1 MARRTTTP
9 GIERIA
15 LITDFGRGP
24 YIGQVVLRLNA
35 LVPGMPVVDL
45 VSDLT
50 PFRPDLAAYLLPA
63 LARDMPPATLF
74 LSVVDPGV
82 GGDRS
87 PLAMAADGNWF
98 VGPDNGLLAVIAKR
112 ARQPVILRV
121 GWRPQWT
128 SESFHGRD
136 IFAPIAARLSRGDS
150 LDGEAAKPH
159 SLVGWDWPA
168 ELAKIVYVDWYGN
181 LMTGWRATGLDRAA
195 TLRVGAVDLH
205 YARTFCE
212 VPPGTGFWYENAF
225 GLAEVAVNL
234 GRADRD
240 FGLAPGDDLG
250 PPRP

>member
-1 MARRTTTP
+1 MAAR

-15 LITDFGRGP
+15 LITDFGPGP
-24 YIGQVVLRLNA
+24 YVGQVLLRLNA
-35 LVPGMPVVDL
+35 LVPGIAAVDL
-45 VSDLT
+45 VSDLP

-63 LARDMPPATLF
+63 LVRDAPPGTLF

-87 PLAMAADGNWF
+87 PLALAADGNWF
-98 VGPDNGLLAVIAKR
+98 VGPDNGLLAVVAKR
-112 ARQPVILRV
+112 ATELFVLRV

-136 IFAPIAARLSRGDS
+136 LFAPISACLSRGES
-150 LDGEAAKPH
+150 LEGQAVEPCA
-159 SLVGWDWPA
+159 LVGWDWPTD
-168 ELAKIVYVDWYGN
+168 LAKVIYVDRYGN
-181 LMTGWRATGLDRAA
+181 LISGWRATGLDRSA
-195 TLRVGAVDLH
+195 TLSVGALDLP

-225 GLAEVAVNL
+225 GLAEVAINL
-234 GRADRD
+234 GRADTE

-250 PPRP
+250 PPRF